1 MCDRCLIFRYYSK
14 QKLTDMSANDSAP
27 MSVSF
32 LLVLLRF
39 LRPLLP
45 LRSLWRKCT
54 FRLLPPQLREF
65 GFHLDD
71 QHLQFFLALLAGV
84 GVDIAGVFLAVGPF
98 GGIAAFKEMVVDLAD
113 AAGAGS

>member
-1 MCDRCLIFRYYSK
+1 
-14 QKLTDMSANDSAP
+14 MSANDSAP

-54 FRLLPPQLREF
+54 FRLLALQLREF
-65 GFHLDD
+65 SFYLDD
-71 QHLQFFLALLAGV
+71 QRLELLLTLFSGVSVDVTGVLLA
-84 GVDIAGVFLAVGPF
+84 VDPHG
-98 GGIAAFKEMVVDLAD
+98 
-113 AAGAGS
+113 

>member
-1 MCDRCLIFRYYSK
+1 
-14 QKLTDMSANDSAP
+14 MSANDSAP

-54 FRLLPPQLREF
+54 FRLLALQLREF
-65 GFHLDD
+65 SFHLDD
-71 QHLQFFLALLAGV
+71 QYLQLLLALLAGV
-84 GVDIAGVFLAVGPF
+84 GVDIAGVLFTIGPL
-98 GGIAAFKEMVVDLAD
+98 GDGC
-113 AAGAGS
+113 